1 MQKLTY
7 LNNVNYKSN
16 NQINYLA
23 GGINNIYPPENIADD
38 EVQDMYNMCLDN
50 YPAIRTRI
58 GRTMVRNPG
67 LKGEPIKYFGV
78 AGVKYLFYIQGDQ
91 LKDMTGTV
99 IANGITGTKFNH
111 VYYADGNQEYM
122 ILYGEGV
129 TPTRHK
135 LPLSSI
141 NTPEIVPLPTYQE
154 TIEKLATS
162 IQEAAQEEGK
172 EISYEDAL
180 AEAKERLTDDFGAIT
195 NFEHMCYHKNRMIAS
210 VGNMLFFS
218 ALQNPMDWTST
229 ENSREDRVENCNQIT
244 GLVSFDDKLIVFSQK
259 NMHLYYGSNVI
270 AGETN
275 SYTCVTLDNN
285 IGCYD
290 QCTIKVH
297 NSYLYWLY
305 GRSIYEYDGS
315 TIRTIDRAESNNG
328 MTGGIREY
336 LEGIT
341 INEAKNVSVAGSEDK
356 VYFWFPDYKYFLI
369 FDQRLRKWT
378 KELQPTNVTDELYYT
393 TICDSYADLNF
404 SQTPQPVYALTAN
417 GTIYELTGGRKDG
430 TNYIRTYGEDE
441 FTDNE
446 DVVYKEQIPFY
457 LKTKEFK
464 NGVISKKIQL
474 SKIWFF
480 YDLAEGGKVDIKI
493 LADNGK
499 KVHLIEN
506 ALPTGNNMTE
516 VIQVPNDMQNVNSYT
531 FEISGLGDFRLRAM
545 ERVDRT
551 NPR

>member
-1 MQKLTY
+1 
-7 LNNVNYKSN
+7 
-16 NQINYLA
+16 
-23 GGINNIYPPENIADD
+23 
-38 EVQDMYNMCLDN
+38 MYNMCLDN
-50 YPAIRTRI
+50 YPAVRTRI
-58 GRTMVRNPG
+58 GRTMVKNPG
-67 LKGEPIKYFGV
+67 LKGEQIKYFGV
-78 AGVKYLFYIQGDQ
+78 AGVKYLFYIQGTQ
-91 LKDMTGTV
+91 LKDMAGTV
-99 IANGITGTKFNH
+99 IANGITGTKFRH

-135 LPLSSI
+135 LPLSAV
-141 NTPEIVPLPTYQE
+141 NTPEIVPLP
-154 TIEKLATS
+154 KD
-162 IQEAAQEEGK
+162 
-172 EISYEDAL
+172 ED
-180 AEAKERLTDDFGAIT
+180 ENDIV
-195 NFEHMCYHKNRMIAS
+195 FEHMCYHKNRMMAS
-210 VGNMLFFS
+210 KGNMLYFS
-218 ALQNPMDWTST
+218 ALQNPMDWTT
-229 ENSREDRVENCNQIT
+229 AEDSREDRVENCNQIT
-244 GLVSFDDKLIVFSQK
+244 GLVSFDDKLIVFSEK

-275 SYTCVTLDNN
+275 SYTCVSLDNN

-305 GRSIYEYDGS
+305 GRSVYEYDGS

-328 MTGGIREY
+328 MTGGIRKY

-341 INEAKNVSVAGSEDK
+341 VNEAKNVSVAGSEDK

-378 KELQPTNVTDELYYT
+378 RELQPTNIQDELYYT

-404 SQTPQPVYALTAN
+404 SQTPQPIYALTAN

-430 TNYIRTYGEDE
+430 STYIRTYGQDE
-441 FTDNE
+441 FTDEE

-457 LKTKEFK
+457 MKTKEFK

-474 SKIWFF
+474 TKIWFF
-480 YDLAEGGKVDIKI
+480 YDLEDGGQVDIKI

-499 KVHLIEN
+499 KEHLIAN
-506 ALPTGNNMTE
+506 ALKPGQNMTE
-516 VIQVPNDMQNVNSYT
+516 VILVPNDMQQANGYT
-531 FEISGLGDFRLRAM
+531 FEISGYGDFRLRAM

>member
-1 MQKLTY
+1 MQKLPY

-23 GGINNIYPPENIADD
+23 GGISNIYPPENIQDD
-38 EVQDMYNMCLDN
+38 EVQDMYNMCLDD

-58 GRTMVRNPG
+58 GRTMLQNPG
-67 LKGEPIKYFGV
+67 LKGDTIKYFGV
-78 AGVKYLFYIQGDQ
+78 AGVKYLFYIQGSQ
-91 LKDMTGTV
+91 LKDMDGTV
-99 IANGITGTKFNH
+99 VANNITGTKFSH

-129 TPTRHK
+129 TATRHK
-135 LPLSSI
+135 LPLSPL
-141 NTPEIVPLPTYQE
+141 NTPEIVPLPTDCD
-154 TIEKLATS
+154 K
-162 IQEAAQEEGK
+162 
-172 EISYEDAL
+172 
-180 AEAKERLTDDFGAIT
+180 
-195 NFEHMCYHKNRMIAS
+195 FEHMCYHKNRMMAS
-210 VGNMLFFS
+210 NGNMLYFS
-218 ALQNPMDWTST
+218 ALQNPMDWSSA
-229 ENSREDRVENCNQIT
+229 EDSREDRVENCNQIT
-244 GLVSFDDKLIVFSQK
+244 GLVSFDDKLIVFSEK

-328 MTGGIREY
+328 MTGGVRKY

-378 KELQPTNVTDELYYT
+378 RELQPKDVTDELYYT

-430 TNYIRTYGEDE
+430 QTYIRTYGQDE

-446 DVVYKEQIPFY
+446 GVVYKKPIPFY

-474 SKIWFF
+474 SKIWLF
-480 YDLAEGGKVDIKI
+480 YDLENNGQVDVKI
-493 LADNGK
+493 LVDNGK
-499 KVHLIEN
+499 KEYTVKN
-506 ALPTGNNMTE
+506 ALKPGENMTE
-516 VIQVPNDMQNVNSYT
+516 VMQVPNDMQQANGYT
-531 FEISGLGDFRLRAM
+531 FEISGYGDFRLRAM
-545 ERVDRT
+545 ERIDRT

>member
-1 MQKLTY
+1 MQKLPY

-23 GGINNIYPPENIADD
+23 GGISNIYPPENIQDD

-58 GRTMVRNPG
+58 GRTMMRNPG
-67 LKGEPIKYFGV
+67 LKGDQIKYFGV
-78 AGVKYLFYIQGDQ
+78 AGVKYLFYIQGTQ
-91 LKDMTGTV
+91 LKDMDGTV
-99 IANGITGTKFNH
+99 ISENITGTKFSH
-111 VYYADGNQEYM
+111 VYYADGNQEYL
-122 ILYGEGV
+122 ILYGEDV
-129 TPTRHK
+129 TATRHK
-135 LPLSSI
+135 LPLSPL
-141 NTPEIVPLPTYQE
+141 NTPEIVPLPSE
-154 TIEKLATS
+154 CDK
-162 IQEAAQEEGK
+162 
-172 EISYEDAL
+172 
-180 AEAKERLTDDFGAIT
+180 
-195 NFEHMCYHKNRMIAS
+195 FEHMCYHKNRMIAS
-210 VGNMLFFS
+210 NGNMLYFS
-218 ALQNPMDWTST
+218 ALQNPMDWSST
-229 ENSREDRVENCNQIT
+229 ENSRVDRVENCNQIT
-244 GLVSFDDKLIVFSQK
+244 GLVSFDDKLIVFSEK

-315 TIRTIDRAESNNG
+315 TIRRIDKAESNNG

-341 INEAKNVSVAGSEDK
+341 VNEAKNVSVAGSEDK
-356 VYFWFPDYKYFLI
+356 VYFWFPDYKFFLI

-378 KELQPTNVTDELYYT
+378 RELQPEDVTDELYYT
-393 TICDSYADLNF
+393 TICDSYVDLNF
-404 SQTPQPVYALTAN
+404 SQTPQPIYALTAN

-430 TNYIRTYGEDE
+430 QTYIRTYGQDE
-441 FTDNE
+441 FTDEE
-446 DVVYKEQIPFY
+446 DVVYKKPIPFY

-464 NGVISKKIQL
+464 NGVISKKLQL
-474 SKIWFF
+474 SKLWFF
-480 YDLAEGGKVDIKI
+480 YDLEEDGKVDIKI
-493 LADNGK
+493 LVDNGK
-499 KVHLIEN
+499 KEYKVEN
-506 ALPTGNNMTE
+506 ALKPGQNMTE
-516 VIQVPNDMQNVNSYT
+516 VINVPNNMQQANGYT
-531 FEISGLGDFRLRAM
+531 FEISGYGDFRLRAM
-545 ERVDRT
+545 ERIDRT